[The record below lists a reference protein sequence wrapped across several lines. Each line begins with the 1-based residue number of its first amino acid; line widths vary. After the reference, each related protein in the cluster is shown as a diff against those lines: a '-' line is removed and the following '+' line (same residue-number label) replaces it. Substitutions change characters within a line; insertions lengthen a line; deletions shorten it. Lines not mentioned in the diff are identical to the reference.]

1 MIPNLSLK
9 NKIILYI
16 LLSRG
21 NRSALGSLVA
31 AELRQPLLV
40 ISQSYQFA
48 RQLLHSRRQCLQ
60 FMRMIQKHVDFTALF
75 SAVPSCSSWTHPD
88 TTHDDIDGEY
98 VFIDLTNS
106 NKHLACLE

>member
-1 MIPNLSLK
+1 MMNLSLK
-9 NKIILYI
+9 HKIILYI

-48 RQLLHSRRQCLQ
+48 LQLLHSRRQCSQ
-60 FMRMIQKHVDFTALF
+60 FMRMIRKHVDFTGLFCRAL
-75 SAVPSCSSWTHPD
+75 SCCSWTRPAM
-88 TTHDDIDGEY
+88 THDDIDGEY
-98 VFIDLTNS
+98 VFIDYANNS
-106 NKHLACLE
+106 NTIACL